1 MFPNSIR
8 TTCSQMANP
17 SSARLSTQ
25 ALTREPLIPSFPE
38 RRGCLQTCQ
47 GCERGGLRLVGHG
60 RGAARSPHTSCTP
73 LCSSDPAF
81 RIASPAGAW
90 HVLTWCV
97 PVSPCSS
104 PDVVRARSCCPPPR
118 NTYSSNPKS
127 GISSHATK
135 ICNLYSSSQGAWGKT
150 PGEGEVFLLNLVETP
165 FRAGSRRFIAAP
177 HLPLR
182 PRRGPC
188 L

>member
-47 GCERGGLRLVGHG
+47 GCERGGLQLLGDG
-60 RGAARSPHTSCTP
+60 RGAARSPCAP
-73 LCSSDPAF
+73 LCSSDLAF
-81 RIASPAGAW
+81 CIVLPAGAW
-90 HVLTWCV
+90 HVLTWRV
-97 PVSPCSS
+97 PVPPCSS
-104 PDVVRARSCCPPPR
+104 PAVVRARSCCSPPR
-118 NTYSSNPKS
+118 NTYSSDPKS

-135 ICNLYSSSQGAWGKT
+135 ICNLYYSSHGEKRKGK
-150 PGEGEVFLLNLVETP
+150 VRF
-165 FRAGSRRFIAAP
+165 SR
-177 HLPLR
+177 
-182 PRRGPC
+182 
-188 L
+188 